1 MLEQIDPQQ
10 WQNLVFS
17 TRDHR
22 AFVQLATTL
31 LIGSV
36 LYGVVALTGRKPEWH
51 TLLTICV
58 FAGFVEVL
66 RLLTTLLF
74 MLRFRTVEVDTSLGL
89 LARLMAGG
97 EHANPQALAGVW
109 GMLTALD
116 PFRIWFWLVVIVGL
130 AVTAQ
135 LRGWRAW
142 VSCSLCWLIGAAGR
156 AAWAVGMAAQAA
168 RGAGQ
173 A

>member
-1 MLEQIDPQQ
+1 MDE
-10 WQNLVFS
+10 
-17 TRDHR
+17 
-22 AFVQLATTL
+22 
-31 LIGSV
+31 
-36 LYGVVALTGRKPEWH
+36 
-51 TLLTICV
+51 LLT
-58 FAGFVEVL
+58 A
-66 RLLTTLLF
+66 LLTALLF
-74 MLRFRTVEVDTSLGL
+74 MLRFRTVEVDTSLGV
-89 LARLMAGG
+89 LARLIAAG
-97 EHANPQALAGVW
+97 ENANPQAVAGVW

-142 VSCSLCWLIGAAGR
+142 ATCSVCWLFGAAAR
-156 AAWAVGMAAQAA
+156 AMWAVGLAAQAT